1 MKNNLGRRI
10 INLFT
15 NNIGLKFLAV
25 AFSCGLWIVINNIN
39 NPFETKTFYN
49 VPVEI
54 INASSITSE
63 GKVYDIVGGTETVN
77 VSVEGRSKVLDE
89 LAKDDIRAVADM
101 SELTFMNT
109 VSIKVSSTRNNSEL
123 KFRSSVETLQL
134 SIEDMKNISL
144 PIIAYVTGEPAE
156 GYVVGSTTP
165 SQNIVRLSGPE
176 SVISSIKRVEATTS
190 VTGFSTDI
198 NTNVE
203 LKLYDAD
210 DKEIKNNSVTM
221 NISTVNIAV
230 TILATK
236 EVPLSFAAAGAPKDG
251 YGVGGDITSDPATVK
266 VAGRKTALDAITKLS
281 VNDSAIDL
289 TDRDESFT
297 QTVNIRKYLP
307 SNIQLADSSFN
318 GNVNVTVNIEKI
330 IEKTFNIPAAKIA
343 VSNAPTG
350 FKLIKQ
356 DVPDG
361 SHATYNI
368 RVSGI
373 ESAVNSIDED
383 SIIGVVDMDAVL
395 NKYGLTEWAAGGYQG
410 DLTFNLP
417 ENVTLSQ
424 TYVLNIILEQET
436 DNEVD
441 EEE

>member
-251 YGVGGDITSDPATVK
+251 YGVSGDITSDPATVK

-383 SIIGVVDMDAVL
+383 SIIGVVDMDTVL